1 MFKATENKRKI
12 RETNLLINM
21 EIKNFLPAEVQTII
35 SRSFQ
40 VLSWDSLG
48 IKNVSPTNA
57 QTFQKVNKSWQRKRC
72 SRNYIMKILLKEF
85 KIALWISFR
94 RNQWNTMTAC
104 MQHPYRN
111 EESGNPTGQYP
122 QSAK

>member
-40 VLSWDSLG
+40 VLSWESLG

-57 QTFQKVNKSWQRKRC
+57 Q
-72 SRNYIMKILLKEF
+72 
-85 KIALWISFR
+85 SF
-94 RNQWNTMTAC
+94 
-104 MQHPYRN
+104 
-111 EESGNPTGQYP
+111 
-122 QSAK
+122 